1 MNATLEKSVPGR
13 EPAELSSGRDG
24 KIDTILHRIDLF
36 ALALALLGICFL
48 TVTLTV
54 LAAIDLV
61 KFISNHSS
69 SPVHR
74 CLIIVFIAAIIW
86 VALRWKRTGLY

>member
-1 MNATLEKSVPGR
+1 MNATLEKSVPVPEHA
-13 EPAELSSGRDG
+13 EPPIRRDG
-24 KIDTILHRIDLF
+24 KIDAVLHRIDLF

-69 SPVHR
+69 GPVYR
-74 CLIIVFIAAIIW
+74 CLILVFVAAIIW